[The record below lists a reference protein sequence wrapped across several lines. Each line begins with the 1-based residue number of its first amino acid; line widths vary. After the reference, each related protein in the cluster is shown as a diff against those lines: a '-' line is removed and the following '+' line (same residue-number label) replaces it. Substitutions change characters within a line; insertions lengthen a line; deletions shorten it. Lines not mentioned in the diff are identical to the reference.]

1 MVCMDWLP
9 PELGSLAEG
18 LPRLI
23 LDGVERNPLLGY
35 GLIAMAMLLENL
47 IPPIPSELIM
57 PLGGVLVEEGRLD
70 FVPVVL
76 AGLVG
81 TVLGAWFWYG
91 VGRVLRAD
99 RLATWLGSRGRLLGL
114 GPESLAAS
122 QAWFGRHGAAVVFW
136 GRLLPAI
143 RTLISVPAGMEL
155 MPQGPFLLWTTA
167 GSLIWV
173 LALTLVGMLLGSKA
187 TELFAALGPISGW
200 LSACVLLLLGLRTM
214 VPWLSSLMPRQRQS

>member
-1 MVCMDWLP
+1 MDWLP
-9 PELGSLAEG
+9 SDLGSLAEG

-23 LDGVERNPLLGY
+23 LVGVERNPLLGY

-81 TVLGAWFWYG
+81 TVLGAGFWYW
-91 VGRVLRAD
+91 VGRLLRAD
-99 RLATWLGSRGRLLGL
+99 RLATWLGSPGRLLGL
-114 GPESLAAS
+114 GPESLATS
-122 QAWFGRHGAAVVFW
+122 QAWFDRHGAAVVFW

-143 RTLISVPAGMEL
+143 RTLVSVPAGIES
-155 MPQGPFLLWTTA
+155 MPQEPFLLWTTA

-173 LALTLVGMLLGSKA
+173 LLLTLVGMLLGARA
-187 TELFAALGPISGW
+187 TGFFAALGPISGW
-200 LSACVLLLLGLRTM
+200 LSACVLLLLGLKTM
-214 VPWLSSLMPRQRQS
+214 VPWLSSLLRRQRQG

>member
-1 MVCMDWLP
+1 MAGMNWLP
-9 PELGSLAEG
+9 PELASLAEG
-18 LPRLI
+18 LPKLI

-35 GLIAMAMLLENL
+35 GLIALAMLLENL

-57 PLGGVLVEEGRLD
+57 PLGGVLVDEGRLD

-81 TVLGAWFWYG
+81 TVLGAWFWYL
-91 VGRVLRAD
+91 VGRLLRAD
-99 RLATWLGSRGRLLGL
+99 RLATWLGSGGRLLGL
-114 GPESLAAS
+114 GAESLAAS
-122 QAWFGRHGAAVVFW
+122 QVWFGRHGVAVVFW

-143 RTLISVPAGMEL
+143 RTLISGPAGIEL

-173 LALTLVGMLLGSKA
+173 LVLTLVGMQLGSRA
-187 TELFAALGPISGW
+187 TELFATLGPISGW
-200 LSACVLLLLGLRTM
+200 LTACVLLLLGLRTM
-214 VPWLSSLMPRQRQS
+214 VPWLSSLVRRQRQR

>member
-1 MVCMDWLP
+1 MDLLP
-9 PELGSLAEG
+9 PDLGSLAEG
-18 LPRLI
+18 LPRVI
-23 LDGVERNPLLGY
+23 LVGVERNPLLGY

-57 PLGGVLVEEGRLD
+57 PLGGVLVEQGRLD

-81 TVLGAWFWYG
+81 TVLGAWFWYWI
-91 VGRVLRAD
+91 GRLLRAD
-99 RLATWLGSRGRLLGL
+99 RLAAGLGSRGRLLGL

-143 RTLISVPAGMEL
+143 RTLVSVPAGMES

-173 LALTLVGMLLGSKA
+173 LVLTLVGMLLGSRA
-187 TELFAALGPISGW
+187 TELLAALSPISGW

-214 VPWLSSLMPRQRQS
+214 VPWLSSLVRRQRQR

>member
-1 MVCMDWLP
+1 MNWLP
-9 PELGSLAEG
+9 PELSSLAEG
-18 LPRLI
+18 LPKLI

-35 GLIAMAMLLENL
+35 GLIALAMLLENL

-57 PLGGVLVEEGRLD
+57 PLGGVLVDEGRLD
-70 FVPVVL
+70 FVPVVV

-91 VGRVLRAD
+91 VGRLLRAD
-99 RLATWLGSRGRLLGL
+99 RLATWLGSGGRLLGL
-114 GPESLAAS
+114 GAESLAAS
-122 QAWFGRHGAAVVFW
+122 QVWFGRHGVAVVFW

-173 LALTLVGMLLGSKA
+173 LVLTLVGMQLGSRA

-200 LSACVLLLLGLRTM
+200 LSASVLLLFGLRTM
-214 VPWLSSLMPRQRQS
+214 VPWLSSMWQRQRQS

>member
-1 MVCMDWLP
+1 MDWMP
-9 PELGSLAEG
+9 PDLGSLAEG

-23 LDGVERNPLLGY
+23 LEGVERNPLLGY

-70 FVPVVL
+70 FLPVVL
-76 AGLVG
+76 AGLLG
-81 TVLGAWFWYG
+81 TVLGAWFWYWI
-91 VGRVLRAD
+91 GRLLRAD
-99 RLATWLGSRGRLLGL
+99 RLAAWLGSRGRLLGI

-122 QAWFGRHGAAVVFW
+122 QNWFGRHGAAVVFW

-143 RTLISVPAGMEL
+143 RTLVSVPAGMES

-173 LALTLVGMLLGSKA
+173 LILTLVGMVLGSRA

-214 VPWLSSLMPRQRQS
+214 VPWLRSLVQRHRQRQS

>member
-1 MVCMDWLP
+1 MNWLP
-9 PELGSLAEG
+9 PELASLAEG
-18 LPRLI
+18 LPKLI

-35 GLIAMAMLLENL
+35 GLIALAMLLENL

-57 PLGGVLVEEGRLD
+57 PLGGVLVDEGRLD
-70 FVPVVL
+70 FVPVVV

-91 VGRVLRAD
+91 VGRLLRAD
-99 RLATWLGSRGRLLGL
+99 RLATWLGSGGRLLGL
-114 GPESLAAS
+114 GAESLAAS
-122 QAWFGRHGAAVVFW
+122 QVWFGRHGVAVVFW

-173 LALTLVGMLLGSKA
+173 LVLTLVGMQLGSRA

-200 LSACVLLLLGLRTM
+200 LSASVLLLLGLRTI
-214 VPWLSSLMPRQRQS
+214 VPWLSSIWQRQRQS

>member
-1 MVCMDWLP
+1 MDLLP
-9 PELGSLAEG
+9 PDLGSLAEG
-18 LPRLI
+18 LPRVI
-23 LDGVERNPLLGY
+23 LVGVERNPLLGY

-57 PLGGVLVEEGRLD
+57 PLGGVLVEQGRLD

-81 TVLGAWFWYG
+81 TVLGAWFWYWI
-91 VGRVLRAD
+91 GRLLRAD
-99 RLATWLGSRGRLLGL
+99 RLAAWLGSRGRLLGL
-114 GPESLAAS
+114 GLESLAAS
-122 QAWFGRHGAAVVFW
+122 QAWFERHGAAVVFW

-143 RTLISVPAGMEL
+143 RTLVSVPAGMES

-173 LALTLVGMLLGSKA
+173 LVLTLVGMLLGSRA
-187 TELFAALGPISGW
+187 TELFAALGPFSGW
-200 LSACVLLLLGLRTM
+200 LSACVLLLLVLRTM
-214 VPWLSSLMPRQRQS
+214 VPWLSSLVRRQRQS

>member
-1 MVCMDWLP
+1 MNWLP
-9 PELGSLAEG
+9 PELASLAEG
-18 LPRLI
+18 LPKLI

-35 GLIAMAMLLENL
+35 GLIALAMLLENL

-57 PLGGVLVEEGRLD
+57 PLGGVLVDEGRLD
-70 FVPVVL
+70 FVPVVV

-81 TVLGAWFWYG
+81 TVLGAWFWYA
-91 VGRVLRAD
+91 VGRLLRAD
-99 RLATWLGSRGRLLGL
+99 RLATWLGSGGRLLGL
-114 GPESLAAS
+114 GAESLAAS
-122 QAWFGRHGAAVVFW
+122 QVWFGRHGVAVVFW

-173 LALTLVGMLLGSKA
+173 LVLTLVGMQLGSRA

-200 LSACVLLLLGLRTM
+200 LSASVLLLFGLRTM
-214 VPWLSSLMPRQRQS
+214 VPWLSSMWQRQRQS

>member
-1 MVCMDWLP
+1 MNWLP
-9 PELGSLAEG
+9 PELASLAEG
-18 LPRLI
+18 LPKLI

-35 GLIAMAMLLENL
+35 GLIALAMLLENL

-57 PLGGVLVEEGRLD
+57 PLGGVLVDEGRLD
-70 FVPVVL
+70 FVPVVV

-91 VGRVLRAD
+91 VGRLLRAD
-99 RLATWLGSRGRLLGL
+99 RLATWLGSGGRLLGL
-114 GPESLAAS
+114 GAESLAAS
-122 QAWFGRHGAAVVFW
+122 QVWFGRHGVAVVFW

-173 LALTLVGMLLGSKA
+173 LVLTLVGMQLGSRA

-200 LSACVLLLLGLRTM
+200 LSASVLLLFGLRTM
-214 VPWLSSLMPRQRQS
+214 VPWLSSMWQRQRQS

>member
-1 MVCMDWLP
+1 MGCMDWLP

-18 LPRLI
+18 VPRLI
-23 LDGVERNPLLGY
+23 LVGVERNPLLGY

-81 TVLGAWFWYG
+81 TVLGAWFWCG
-91 VGRVLRAD
+91 VGRLLRAD
-99 RLATWLGSRGRLLGL
+99 RLATRLGSWGRLLGL

-122 QAWFGRHGAAVVFW
+122 QAWFGRHGATVVFW

-143 RTLISVPAGMEL
+143 RTLVSVPAGMEL

-173 LALTLVGMLLGSKA
+173 LVLTLVGMLFGSRA

-200 LSACVLLLLGLRTM
+200 LSASVLLLLGLRTM
-214 VPWLSSLMPRQRQS
+214 VPWLRSVLQRQRQS

>member
-1 MVCMDWLP
+1 MDLLP
-9 PELGSLAEG
+9 PDLGSLAEG
-18 LPRLI
+18 LPRVI
-23 LDGVERNPLLGY
+23 LVGVERNPLLGY
-35 GLIAMAMLLENL
+35 CLIAMAMLLENL

-57 PLGGVLVEEGRLD
+57 PLGGVLVEQGRLD

-81 TVLGAWFWYG
+81 TVLGAWFWYWI
-91 VGRVLRAD
+91 GRLLRAD
-99 RLATWLGSRGRLLGL
+99 RLAAWLGSQGRLLGL

-143 RTLISVPAGMEL
+143 RTLVSVPAGMES

-173 LALTLVGMLLGSKA
+173 LVLTLVGMLLGSRA
-187 TELFAALGPISGW
+187 TELLAALSPISGW

-214 VPWLSSLMPRQRQS
+214 VPWLSSLVRRQRQN

>member
-1 MVCMDWLP
+1 
-9 PELGSLAEG
+9 
-18 LPRLI
+18 
-23 LDGVERNPLLGY
+23 
-35 GLIAMAMLLENL
+35 LIAMAMLLENL

-57 PLGGVLVEEGRLD
+57 PLGGVLVEQGRLD

-81 TVLGAWFWYG
+81 TVLGAWFWYWI
-91 VGRVLRAD
+91 GRLLRAD
-99 RLATWLGSRGRLLGL
+99 RLAAWLGSRGRLLGL

-143 RTLISVPAGMEL
+143 RTLVSVPAGMES

-173 LALTLVGMLLGSKA
+173 LVLTLVGMLLGSRA

-200 LSACVLLLLGLRTM
+200 LTACVLLLLGLRTM
-214 VPWLSSLMPRQRQS
+214 VPWLSSLVQRQRQS

>member
-1 MVCMDWLP
+1 MAGMNWLP
-9 PELGSLAEG
+9 PELASLAEG
-18 LPRLI
+18 LPKLI

-35 GLIAMAMLLENL
+35 GLIALAMLLENL

-57 PLGGVLVEEGRLD
+57 PLGGVLVDEGRLD
-70 FVPVVL
+70 FVPVVV

-91 VGRVLRAD
+91 VGRLLRAD
-99 RLATWLGSRGRLLGL
+99 RLATWLGSGGRLLGL
-114 GPESLAAS
+114 GAESLAAS
-122 QAWFGRHGAAVVFW
+122 QVWFGRHGVAVVFW

-143 RTLISVPAGMEL
+143 RTLISVPAGIEL

-173 LALTLVGMLLGSKA
+173 LVLTLVGMQLGSRA

-200 LSACVLLLLGLRTM
+200 LSASVLLLFGLRTM
-214 VPWLSSLMPRQRQS
+214 VPWLSSMWQRQRQS

>member
-1 MVCMDWLP
+1 MHLLP
-9 PELGSLAEG
+9 LELGSLVEG

-57 PLGGVLVEEGRLD
+57 PLGGVLVQEGRLN
-70 FVPVVL
+70 FLPVVL
-76 AGLVG
+76 AGLLG
-81 TVLGAWFWYG
+81 TVLGAWFWYW
-91 VGRVLRAD
+91 VGRLLRAD
-99 RLATWLGSRGRLLGL
+99 RLAAWLGSRGRLLGL
-114 GPESLAAS
+114 GPKSLAVS

-143 RTLISVPAGMEL
+143 RTLVSVPAGMES

-173 LALTLVGMLLGSKA
+173 LVLTLVGMVLGSRA
-187 TELFAALGPISGW
+187 PELFAALGPISGW
-200 LSACVLLLLGLRTM
+200 ISASVLLLLGLRAV
-214 VPWLSSLMPRQRQS
+214 VPWLSSKLQRQRQS

>member
-1 MVCMDWLP
+1 MASMEWITPD
-9 PELGSLAEG
+9 LGSLIEG

-23 LDGVERNPLLGY
+23 VDGVERNPLLGY

-57 PLGGVLVEEGRLD
+57 PLGGVLVEQGRLALL
-70 FVPVVL
+70 PVVL
-76 AGLVG
+76 AGLLG

-91 VGRVLRAD
+91 VGRLLRAD
-99 RLATWLGSRGRLLGL
+99 RLAAWLGSRGRLLGI

-122 QAWFGRHGAAVVFW
+122 QAWFGRHGGAVVFW

-143 RTLISVPAGMEL
+143 RTLVSVPAGMES

-173 LALTLVGMLLGSKA
+173 LVLTLVGMVLGSRA
-187 TELFAALGPISGW
+187 AELFAALGSISGW
-200 LSACVLLLLGLRTM
+200 LSALVLLVLGLRT
-214 VPWLSSLMPRQRQS
+214 VLPWLSSKLQGQRQS

>member
-1 MVCMDWLP
+1 MDWMP
-9 PELGSLAEG
+9 PDLGYLAEG

-23 LDGVERNPLLGY
+23 LEGVERNPLLGY

-70 FVPVVL
+70 FLPVVL

-81 TVLGAWFWYG
+81 TVLGAWFWYW
-91 VGRVLRAD
+91 VGRLLRAE
-99 RLATWLGSRGRLLGL
+99 RLATWLGARGRLLGL

-122 QAWFGRHGAAVVFW
+122 QAWFGRHGVAVVFW

-143 RTLISVPAGMEL
+143 RTLVAVPAGIES

-173 LALTLVGMLLGSKA
+173 LVLTLVGMAFGSRA
-187 TELFAALGPISGW
+187 PELFAALGPISGW
-200 LSACVLLLLGLRTM
+200 LSASVILLLGLRTM
-214 VPWLSSLMPRQRQS
+214 VPWLRSKLQRQRQI

>member
-1 MVCMDWLP
+1 MAGMNWLP
-9 PELGSLAEG
+9 PELASLAEG
-18 LPRLI
+18 LPKLI

-35 GLIAMAMLLENL
+35 GLIALAMLLENL

-57 PLGGVLVEEGRLD
+57 PLGGVLVDEGRLD

-91 VGRVLRAD
+91 VGRLLRAD
-99 RLATWLGSRGRLLGL
+99 RLATWLGSGGRLLGL
-114 GPESLAAS
+114 GAESLAAS
-122 QAWFGRHGAAVVFW
+122 QVWFGRHGVAVVFW

-143 RTLISVPAGMEL
+143 RTLISVPAGIEL

-173 LALTLVGMLLGSKA
+173 LVLTLVGMQLGSRA
-187 TELFAALGPISGW
+187 TELFATLGPISGW
-200 LSACVLLLLGLRTM
+200 LTAFVLLLLGLRTI
-214 VPWLSSLMPRQRQS
+214 VPWLSSIWQRQRQS

>member
-1 MVCMDWLP
+1 MACMDWLP

-23 LDGVERNPLLGY
+23 LNGVERNPLLGY

-99 RLATWLGSRGRLLGL
+99 RLAAWLGSRGRLLGL
-114 GPESLAAS
+114 GPEGLAAS
-122 QAWFGRHGAAVVFW
+122 QAWFRRHGAAIVFW

-173 LALTLVGMLLGSKA
+173 LVLTLVGMLLGSRA

-200 LSACVLLLLGLRTM
+200 LSASVLLLLGLRTLL
-214 VPWLSSLMPRQRQS
+214 PWLSSLVERRRQG